1 MIFGFTLLGILLLS
15 ALIVFLILWC
25 LIIAGDVEDDEDE

>member
-15 ALIVFLILWC
+15 ALIVFLILWS
-25 LIIAGDVEDDEDE
+25 LIIAGDVEDDE

>member
-15 ALIVFLILWC
+15 ALIVFLILWS
-25 LIIAGDVEDDEDE
+25 LIIAGDIEDDEDE

>member
-15 ALIVFLILWC
+15 ALIVFLILWS
-25 LIIAGDVEDDEDE
+25 LIIAGDVEDDD

>member
-15 ALIVFLILWC
+15 ALIVFLILWS